1 MSVYNQLQ
9 DMEDYIITRQ
19 KDEVADTM
27 HSSSSVESNTQAIKK
42 QLFQKA
48 LIYLSRREYARVEL
62 RTKLLKVSTSDVL
75 LDEVL
80 DRLAALNYQSDE
92 RFVES
97 FIRSKSHWGSKKI
110 LYMLSQYELNTHLLE
125 SAKEQLQMNE
135 FNRAFD
141 VWYKK
146 FKGISPQNYQD
157 YTKQARFMA
166 SRGFD
171 LSLINRVL
179 KMTSEEISD
188 KINII

>member
-1 MSVYNQLQ
+1 MKDCSMATQN
-9 DMEDYIITRQ
+9 DEIIETPN
-19 KDEVADTM
+19 V
-27 HSSSSVESNTQAIKK
+27 SLSVESDTQAIKK

-48 LIYLSRREYARVEL
+48 LMYLSRREYARAEL

-80 DRLAALNYQSDE
+80 DRLASLNYQSDE

-110 LYMLSQYELNTHLLE
+110 LYTLSQYQLNSTLLE
-125 SAKEQLQMNE
+125 SAKEQLQMGE
-135 FNRAFD
+135 FDRAFD

-188 KINII
+188 KMNII